1 MRLRIFLS
9 LVVFGTL
16 VSSAASAQQT
26 AKITSSNIAY
36 LEYLPQG
43 YSTSTSQYPVVISL
57 HGIKERGT
65 TSTDPA
71 TLKSSVQTVANV
83 GLPKYV
89 KYGKQYPFI
98 LISPQLKSSYGTW
111 PASYVMDVIN
121 HVKRTLRIDPS
132 RIYITGLS
140 LGGFGV
146 WTTIGAYPSV
156 FAGALP
162 ICSGGNALSKA
173 GAIAAENIPI
183 WAFHGDK
190 DYIVS
195 YTVTTKMVNA
205 VNASTP
211 KPSPLA
217 KATLFPGMGHI
228 IWDKVYNETSSLT
241 WMLGFRNGSSTTS
254 PTSPTANAAPVANA
268 GRDLSI
274 TLPTNSVSVYGSATD
289 SDGTIKSYYWTQ
301 VSGPSAASLTYRY
314 TKTLKAA
321 YLKAGTYTF
330 RLKVT
335 DDDGASATDDVRVVV
350 NTSTTSTSTSS
361 APVVSAGSDKTL
373 ILPSNYTYITGTAS
387 DPDGIA
393 SWLWT
398 KISGPSVGITGATGS
413 RIRVY
418 NLVAGTYTF
427 RLTVKDKKGNV
438 KSDDMILY
446 VKSSSTASTSGTS
459 TSGGT
464 TTTANKA
471 PIVYAGADKTITLP
485 TSSVKLYGSATDY
498 DGKVAHYVWSQH
510 SGPTKAVITNSIYP
524 TCTVSYL
531 RQGTYYFKL
540 TVKDDDGAVANDN
553 VKVQVNDGNV
563 SVTPV
568 EGSLET
574 SSTMEG

>member
-568 EGSLET
+568 EVSLET